1 MSDGKLGI
9 ELPDGAR
16 QYEFADGHI
25 CAWSFSSA
33 RANPMRF
40 ETPQAA
46 RLSWELTKGERW
58 VSQIPLAAVQDGI
71 ALVPTGYTFCAD
83 RCVYVEAP

>member
-1 MSDGKLGI
+1 VSDGKLGI

-16 QYEFADGHI
+16 QYEFEDGHI

-33 RANPMRF
+33 RANPLRF

-46 RLSWELTKGERW
+46 RLSWALTKK
-58 VSQIPLAAVQDGI
+58 SAPAFAQ
-71 ALVPTGYTFCAD
+71 ALRESLQLTKDVVASTVLSRYL
-83 RCVYVEAP
+83 R